1 MISESK
7 IDKKEVKTP
16 LYWKKEEFQPLVEVE
31 TLYGNKV
38 KIPSRSKESWDFL
51 TNMSK
56 TIISEQGRRAGLKT
70 IKELMATETQMTSKK
85 REDFCKVFAEIYQEQ
100 N

>member
-16 LYWKKEEFQPLVEVE
+16 AYWKEDQFQPLVEAE

-56 TIISEQGRRAGLKT
+56 TIISEQGRRAGLKI
-70 IKELMATETQMTSKK
+70 IKESLDTATLKRSKEC
-85 REDFCKVFAEIYQEQ
+85 EDFYKVFTESYQEP